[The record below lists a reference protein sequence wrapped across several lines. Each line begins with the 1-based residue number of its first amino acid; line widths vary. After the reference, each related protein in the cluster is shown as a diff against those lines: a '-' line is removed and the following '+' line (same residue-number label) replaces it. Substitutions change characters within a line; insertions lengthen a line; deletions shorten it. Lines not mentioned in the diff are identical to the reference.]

1 MILCQQHFLCKSK
14 TTWLMLFMET
24 RQAVTSPHVG
34 HRRRLRERFQKNGL
48 EGLHDYEFIELLLT
62 YAIPRRDVKPVAKTL
77 LERLGSI
84 KSVFDASFDELTAC
98 PGIGERSAV
107 LIKLLKE
114 GSTLY
119 LKTRLKNKEL
129 LGSPQDVLNFCHHA
143 LSGEKNEQFMV
154 IYLSAKNELIETEI
168 LEEGTVN
175 QTAVYP
181 RKVMVGALRHNASAL
196 IFVHNHPSGDP
207 SPSQADRRLTEALE
221 KAALTI
227 DIVVHDHI
235 IIGRNTHFSGREN
248 GWLKERCSTINHL
261 TDEKDYL
268 KDNDFFND
276 AC

>member
-1 MILCQQHFLCKSK
+1 MQIQN
-14 TTWLMLFMET
+14 
-24 RQAVTSPHVG
+24 QATDSPVQTAKATIPHHAG
-34 HRRRLRERFQKNGL
+34 HRKRLRERFRKNGIN
-48 EGLHDYEFIELLLT
+48 GFQDYEFIELLLT
-62 YAIPRRDVKPVAKTL
+62 YAIPRRDVKPVAKAM

-84 KSVFDASFDELTAC
+84 KGVFDAPFDQLIAC
-98 PGIGERSAV
+98 KGIGECSAV

-154 IYLSAKNELIETEI
+154 IYLSAKNELIDCEI

-181 RKVMVGALRHNASAL
+181 RKVMLGALRHNASAL

-248 GWLKERCSTINHL
+248 GWLKERSPAPPHRA
-261 TDEKDYL
+261 DAREQMK
-268 KDNDFFND
+268 KNDFFND

>member
-1 MILCQQHFLCKSK
+1 MQTPK
-14 TTWLMLFMET
+14 
-24 RQAVTSPHVG
+24 ANSPHYIG
-34 HRRRLRERFQKNGL
+34 HRRRLRERFLKNGVNSFQ
-48 EGLHDYEFIELLLT
+48 DYEFIELLLT
-62 YAIPRRDVKPVAKTL
+62 YAIPRRDVKPVAKML
-77 LERLGSI
+77 LGHLGSI
-84 KSVFDASFDELTAC
+84 KGIFDAAFDELIAC

-119 LKTRLKNKEL
+119 RKTRLENKEL

-154 IYLSAKNELIETEI
+154 IYLSAKNELIDSEI

-235 IIGRNTHFSGREN
+235 IIGRNAHFSGREN
-248 GWLKERCSTINHL
+248 GWLRDRCSSPNHL
-261 TDEKDYL
+261 ADEKE
-268 KDNDFFND
+268 
-276 AC
+276 

>member
-1 MILCQQHFLCKSK
+1 MQTQKPTI
-14 TTWLMLFMET
+14 
-24 RQAVTSPHVG
+24 PHHAG
-34 HRRRLRERFQKNGL
+34 HRKRLRERFLKNGIS
-48 EGLHDYEFIELLLT
+48 GFQDYEFIELLLT
-62 YAIPRRDVKPVAKTL
+62 YAIPRRDVKPVAKGMI
-77 LERLGSI
+77 ERLGSL
-84 KSVFDASFDELTAC
+84 KGVFDASFDELVAC
-98 PGIGERSAV
+98 NGIGECSAV

-119 LKTRLKNKEL
+119 LKAQIKNKEL
-129 LGSPQDVLNFCHHA
+129 LGSPQDVINFCHHA

-168 LEEGTVN
+168 LEKGTVN

-181 RKVMVGALRHNASAL
+181 RKVMVSALRYNASAL

-248 GWLKERCSTINHL
+248 GWLKERCVAPHQMS
-261 TDEKDYL
+261 DMKG
-268 KDNDFFND
+268 
-276 AC
+276 

>member
-1 MILCQQHFLCKSK
+1 MKSK
-14 TTWLMLFMET
+14 QTT
-24 RQAVTSPHVG
+24 TSPHAG
-34 HRRRLRERFQKNGL
+34 HRRRLRERFKKNGVD
-48 EGLHDYEFIELLLT
+48 GLFDYEFIELLIT
-62 YAIPRRDVKPVAKTL
+62 FVIPRRDVKPIAKQL
-77 LERLGSI
+77 LERFGDI
-84 KSVFDASFDELTAC
+84 KGIFDAAFDELTAC

-119 LKTRLKNKEL
+119 LKSRLKNKEF

-154 IYLSAKNELIETEI
+154 IYLSAKNELIDTEI

-181 RKVMVGALRHNASAL
+181 RKVMINALRHNASAL

-221 KAALTI
+221 KAAQTI

-248 GWLKERCSTINHL
+248 GWLTER
-261 TDEKDYL
+261 
-268 KDNDFFND
+268 
-276 AC
+276 